1 MSRGSYARVYTQST
15 PNARY
20 VTEASFEL
28 NSFRRDKRPPFKF
41 MRYFA
46 RSGQRSSAYRT
57 ENARIVHT
65 GIAVIS
71 IPFFLLATIRS
82 LARSRRSSTDA
93 SNFVSPDVPLA
104 RRYPKEK
111 KEEKTMKSAERKNCN
126 RLAIRKARANAATS
140 FTYLE
145 KQPWFRVIFDSTC
158 RTVTVAAAKL
168 SYVYVGRILSN
179 ETVTYADA
187 LTKRKVDASTSP
199 ARIFSIYHPIFLYVA
214 SFSYTVSTN

>member
-65 GIAVIS
+65 GIGIIS

-93 SNFVSPDVPLA
+93 SN
-104 RRYPKEK
+104 YPKKKKNEK
-111 KEEKTMKSAERKNCN
+111 KTMKSCDVSAERKNCN

-168 SYVYVGRILSN
+168 SYVTSADPFQWNCNLRRRVN
-179 ETVTYADA
+179 ETQGRRVNFTCSNIFYLPSD
-187 LTKRKVDASTSP
+187 LPLRGQFFLHRVD
-199 ARIFSIYHPIFLYVA
+199 
-214 SFSYTVSTN
+214 